1 MMTGVWQSQ
10 ALAWVV
16 GSGQCEQR
24 VWVGGS
30 GARGQIVLCCAVMCN
45 GKEVKQQSGRKRA

>member
-45 GKEVKQQSGRKRA
+45 GEEVKQQSGRKRA